1 MQRIA
6 IIGRGGAGKST
17 LARVLGERLG
27 LPVIH
32 LDTEHWLPGWVE
44 PPDDMWKARVTELV
58 QGERWIMDGNF
69 GGTFEERFAAADTII
84 LLDFPGWL
92 CAWRVLRRVQQWH
105 GRNRPDLPEGCPE
118 QFDFKF
124 LRWVY
129 TYGGRR
135 GEVLARVF
143 RAQAAGRRVV
153 VLHSPGEVRRY
164 LAHLRTVDEEPV
176 CLERIAVCGP
186 PGAGKTTFAVRLGEW
201 LGQPSE
207 ELDDLVP
214 RWARAAK
221 ERAAVARLV
230 DAERWVIDGSY
241 WPSLNL
247 RLARADAVIFLDLPF
262 HVSARRY
269 LGRRADRSARQFL
282 GSLVW
287 VLAYPLSER
296 RRVRQRLSRFAH
308 RTAVYHVRS
317 VAEEAALTAAL
328 TRQD

>member
-17 LARVLGERLG
+17 LARTLGEKLG

-44 PPDDMWKARVTELV
+44 PPDDVWAARVGELV

-69 GGTFEERFAAADTII
+69 GGTFEERFAVADTIVF
-84 LLDFPGWL
+84 LDFPAWL
-92 CAWRVLRRVQQWH
+92 CAWRVLQRVQQWH

-118 QFDFKF
+118 RFDFKF
-124 LRWVY
+124 LRWIY

-143 RAQAAGRRVV
+143 RSQAAGRRVV
-153 VLHSPGEVRRY
+153 ILRSPSEVRRY
-164 LAHLRTVDEEPV
+164 VAGLPQPRSAPPGLQ
-176 CLERIAVCGP
+176 RIAVLGP
-186 PGAGKTTFAVRLGEW
+186 PGAGKTTLAMRIGAW
-201 LGQPSE
+201 LGQLSQ
-207 ELDDLVP
+207 ELDAVVP
-214 RWARAAK
+214 RWARAVE
-221 ERAAVARLV
+221 ERAAVARLA

-241 WPSLNL
+241 WPSLDV
-247 RLARADAVIFLDLPF
+247 RLARADAVILLDLPF
-262 HVSARRY
+262 HVSAKRY

-296 RRVRQRLSRFAH
+296 HRIRRRLSRFAH
-308 RTAVYHVRS
+308 RAAVYHIRS
-317 VAEEAALTAAL
+317 VAEEEAFRAVLAGE
-328 TRQD
+328 D